1 VAKLDRRLRVWWKL
15 QRKIRNINLLKSTV
29 QVQILSLLLK
39 IKNKTYGNNILD
51 IKYVYGVTLWLF
63 HNTRTKRQE
72 SANNTNCSFLFVVYF
87 CNGYVGSNPALTT
100 KKTIT

>member
-1 VAKLDRRLRVWWKL
+1 MRCVGYQASV
-15 QRKIRNINLLKSTV
+15 T